1 MGQLT
6 SIVYTNEFL
15 SCYFLFLSLHYYQM
29 QGPFLISPFHH
40 ASWNS
45 VSAYPNL
52 PISYIIWLVFSL
64 EFETL
69 FRNMPRIEKLCWGTC
84 PANMALEISDMAFTQ
99 RTSYKFPQK
108 KNVKDWVLDK
118 KEAGKGIVASSSIFN
133 YFN

>member
-1 MGQLT
+1 
-6 SIVYTNEFL
+6 
-15 SCYFLFLSLHYYQM
+15 
-29 QGPFLISPFHH
+29 
-40 ASWNS
+40 
-45 VSAYPNL
+45 
-52 PISYIIWLVFSL
+52 
-64 EFETL
+64 
-69 FRNMPRIEKLCWGTC
+69 MPRIEKLCWGTC